1 MTARPAHL
9 ETVAERLLELVSK
22 DGSVEVVM
30 VRVGKPQRTVD
41 DNWACTYQIMGET
54 IERSGAIYGED
65 SMQALLL
72 ALPIIRAELE
82 AEAATSGRS
91 LAWIGEKDIGLP
103 DANWLKGTP
112 DAA

>member
-1 MTARPAHL
+1 MTTRPAHL

-30 VRVGKPQRTVD
+30 VRIGKPQHTSD
-41 DNWACTYQIMGET
+41 HNWACTYQIMGET
-54 IERSGAIYGED
+54 IERTQATYGED

-72 ALPIIRAELE
+72 ALSVIRVEMEVE
-82 AEAATSGRS
+82 ARATGRS

-103 DANWLKGTP
+103 DASWLKAN
-112 DAA
+112 AA